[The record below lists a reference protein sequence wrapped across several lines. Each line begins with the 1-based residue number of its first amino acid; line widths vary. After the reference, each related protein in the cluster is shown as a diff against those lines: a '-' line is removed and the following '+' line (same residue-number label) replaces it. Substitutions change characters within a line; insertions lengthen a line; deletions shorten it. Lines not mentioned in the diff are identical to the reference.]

1 MKASIINRIAAW
13 RCLSPASLSQNRSF
27 PAPTPGIEKF
37 CLDVPIEWGNNSR
50 RSHCRSERR
59 RGGVKK
65 ITQFTKETQ
74 SMQQHQQ
81 QQQIRILYSFVYLL
95 YYIWSCVH
103 MTFWMVVDALII
115 ATGVRLRYVS
125 RRSAKYIISWFFNFA
140 HTHRRPCTMR
150 HIHRIAPLMSCTHA
164 IFRFNQ
170 RMHCGAKCAIITFI
184 SPVNTLNSFSFSV
197 FFLFYQFDVC
207 CFWCSS
213 SPGCRLTRLWSAF
226 ANTHKIFIEC
236 TAKGLAIACGV
247 GELASLRVRLAP
259 TCHANHS
266 RYQRNIIIVITGDCR
281 RNHTHTRIHSR
292 MPCEN
297 ELNRKQPANTKIPD
311 TFFTLLMGM
320 AMAMLDGLH
329 WVACSVRVYSDD
341 RAFAQQQWCLFANC
355 NVGVRWSSVYL
366 LWLCAWWRLRRWI
379 SIKIVSTNISTRSR
393 AA

>member
-1 MKASIINRIAAW
+1 MFVSRIAE
-13 RCLSPASLSQNRSF
+13 PNRSF

-81 QQQIRILYSFVYLL
+81 QQQIIIILYSFVYLL

-125 RRSAKYIISWFFNFA
+125 RRSAKYIISWFFKFA

-197 FFLFYQFDVC
+197 FF
-207 CFWCSS
+207 
-213 SPGCRLTRLWSAF
+213 
-226 ANTHKIFIEC
+226 FILSIRC
-236 TAKGLAIACGV
+236 VLLLMQQLAGLSIDEV
-247 GELASLRVRLAP
+247 VKRVRKHIQNIHRMYRER
-259 TCHANHS
+259 TCDCMWRRRAGEFASEVSAHLPCKPQPISAQHYHCHHRWLQTKPYTYTHS
-266 RYQRNIIIVITGDCR
+266 FPNAV
-281 RNHTHTRIHSR
+281 
-292 MPCEN
+292 
-297 ELNRKQPANTKIPD
+297 RKWAE
-311 TFFTLLMGM
+311 
-320 AMAMLDGLH
+320 
-329 WVACSVRVYSDD
+329 
-341 RAFAQQQWCLFANC
+341 
-355 NVGVRWSSVYL
+355 
-366 LWLCAWWRLRRWI
+366 
-379 SIKIVSTNISTRSR
+379 
-393 AA
+393 